1 MIDALV
7 FSNNNGFLLGL
18 TDECPIMPKPKLI
31 LEIDDDESEVIDE
44 QGTDVDLEVVDVTNN
59 ANHEE
64 VLVDES
70 DDGSCVILTIS

>member
-7 FSNNNGFLLGL
+7 FSNKNSFFLGL

-44 QGTDVDLEVVDVTNN
+44 QGTDVNLEVVDVTNN
-59 ANHEE
+59 ANYEE

-70 DDGSCVILTIS
+70 DQMMVAVLY